1 MERFVERRAGALNNR
16 SPCPVLADAMAD
28 AIVRMLA
35 YDNGQF
41 RLDAN
46 LISNVVPSVQ

>member
-16 SPCPVLADAMAD
+16 SPCPVLAD